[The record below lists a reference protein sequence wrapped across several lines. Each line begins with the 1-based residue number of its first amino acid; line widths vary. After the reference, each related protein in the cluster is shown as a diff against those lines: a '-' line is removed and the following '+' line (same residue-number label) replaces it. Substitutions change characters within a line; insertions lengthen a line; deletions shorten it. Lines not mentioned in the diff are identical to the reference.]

1 MNYMK
6 HQLYINRIATLVA
19 TATFVAE
26 THAQTSQLVYSQNF
40 NGAAIDTTGYGL
52 NDGSNMVDNS
62 VIHQVK
68 VFSSDFWNGGAPSGQ
83 GWKALWLTSMNTGI
97 VGNFFTPVVNQGQSV
112 SAFSANF
119 TLLNNYINRQAQPMA
134 DGFSIN
140 FGKFNNTTS
149 AYGGE
154 AGMHSSSDG
163 NTGNVLTL
171 GFYTYSGGNPRIEL
185 RYNGS
190 TIATGAMAPFYNTQ
204 NPPPSSNFLP
214 VNFSWD
220 ANGVDVTYNGSS
232 VFSNVAVA
240 GFTPG
245 VNDSFAMAARTGAD
259 YQNTFVDDI
268 GINTTVAPFVWSAGA
283 GNWTTAGGW
292 TIGTAP
298 TTNNNWIVM
307 SGAGGNANNN
317 AVTAVQGLTFASNA
331 TGSYSLS
338 GNAMTVG
345 ADGITNNSSSAQT
358 VSSDLTLGASQT
370 FNAASGAL
378 SFGGNI
384 NAGNNTLS
392 VSGSNAVTINGAI
405 SGAGASLAKSG
416 SGNLTLGGNNTYTG
430 GTTVSAGRLIGS
442 TSSLQGAIT
451 NNSALEFAQASNG
464 TYSGNMG
471 GSGSFTKTG
480 AGTLTITGTNTY
492 TGTTTVSAG
501 KLVINGNISTS
512 STTVSS
518 GATLGGSGSVRALTI
533 NAGGFVT
540 PGNSPGILT
549 VNGNYTQV
557 GQYTAEIA
565 GTTAGAGYDQ
575 IDVIGTVDISGGSLV
590 TAFTGSYAQNAL
602 LFLLLNDDTDAIN
615 GTFAGYAQGATF
627 ASYGYMDWQISYT
640 ADSVNNT
647 FTGGNDIA
655 VMAIPEPSS
664 CTVAGIGLAMLLG
677 RRSRSRKNE
686 NND

>member
-6 HQLYINRIATLVA
+6 HQLHINRIATLVA

-40 NGAAIDTTGYGL
+40 NAAANDTTGTGL
-52 NDGSNMVDNS
+52 NDGSNMVDNVS
-62 VIHQVK
+62 NFQTK
-68 VFSSDFWNGGAPSGQ
+68 VWYSSSWGALPAGEA
-83 GWKALWLTSMNTGI
+83 WRALWLTPMDQGVQS
-97 VGNFFTPVVNQGQSV
+97 NFFMPVKNTGQSV
-112 SAFSANF
+112 SSFNANF
-119 TLLNNYINRQAQPMA
+119 SLLSNYIGYTGGTTLG

-140 FGKFNNTTS
+140 FGKFNNTTN
-149 AYGGE
+149 AIGGYLGMYTP
-154 AGMHSSSDG
+154 AGG
-163 NTGNVLTL
+163 TTGNVLTL
-171 GFYTYSGGNPRIEL
+171 SFYTYAGDAPRIEL
-185 RYNGS
+185 SYNGS
-190 TIATGAMAPFYNTQ
+190 VVATNSMDPFYNIQ
-204 NPPPSSNFLP
+204 SPAPASAFLP
-214 VNFSWD
+214 VNFSYD

-245 VNDSFAMAARTGAD
+245 VNDSFAMQARTGAA

-268 GINTTVAPFVWSAGA
+268 AINTTVAPFVWSAGA

-331 TGSYSLS
+331 SGSYSLS

-378 SFGGNI
+378 SFGGTI

-392 VSGSNAVTINGAI
+392 VTGSNAVTINGAI

-451 NNSALEFAQASNG
+451 NYSALEFAQASNG

-501 KLVINGNISTS
+501 KLVINGNTSTS

-518 GATLGGSGSVRALTI
+518 GATLGGSGSVGALTI
-533 NAGGFVT
+533 NSGGFVT

-549 VNGNYTQV
+549 VNGNYSQA
-557 GQYTAEIA
+557 GEYTAEIA

-590 TAFTGSYAQNAL
+590 TSFTGSYAQNDL
-602 LFLLLNDDTDAIN
+602 LFLLLNDGTDAIN
-615 GTFAGYAQGATF
+615 GTFANYAQGATF

-640 ADSVNNT
+640 ADSVTNS

-655 VMAIPEPSS
+655 IMAIPEPSS

-677 RRSRSRKNE
+677 RRSRSRRNH
-686 NND
+686 NNA